1 MGEAIIARRGGAII
15 ARRGGAGSLSNM
27 YNGKL
32 AECIAIENIPD
43 ASFIETALT
52 NITDGVLVN
61 TPCTVTETGNNAIY
75 SDFCLIEGTEKV
87 LNICYDG
94 GIFLNVIDSDGTRLT
109 RTFVSESSF
118 YLNFYKVLNI
128 SKDFYAIAYA
138 NGTVLK
144 IAILTLSNN
153 TPTIIAESTLTIS
166 SSQTNGFWDM
176 KLLSN
181 NTFVLIGGKGVFLYE
196 FDGNETVTLKASTT
210 EGVSGVYVRD
220 AGYFFRL
227 TEELFVLIKCYYDS
241 GGYTLIVVIY
251 KITQTSIKFL
261 KQTEFS
267 YQSGQSKG
275 VKIYGNSMLIYTNYN
290 NTSDYRNSSTIFHLM
305 EVSEDGTVTKKKEER
320 IKLNVGSPNPSYDY
334 GITNGSLLK
343 LKDKFLLLGVLHR
356 DGNVINA
363 GSDYD
368 YCAIEIKPTR
378 DAILYDP
385 TYANRSVF
393 TKEQFPARVL
403 HREKVWETYIEADDY
418 IWVIDNLKTL
428 SKMKFVDLGMKLPK
442 YPYGSDLSGSDLSGI
457 ALAGAK
463 KGQKSKVTILDV
475 K

>member
-1 MGEAIIARRGGAII
+1 MGEAII

-442 YPYGSDLSGSDLSGI
+442 YPYGSDLSGI